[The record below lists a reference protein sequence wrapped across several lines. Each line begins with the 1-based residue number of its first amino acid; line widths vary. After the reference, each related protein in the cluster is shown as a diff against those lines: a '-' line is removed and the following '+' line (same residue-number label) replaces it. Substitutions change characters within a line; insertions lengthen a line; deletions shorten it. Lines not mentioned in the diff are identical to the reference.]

1 MIAQLPQMK
10 MMRVLS
16 MNAENNISDILN
28 ALSDEVNQ
36 LYGYVKIPGDNF
48 GEPAINS
55 GPCGPFANAFLKL
68 WNQTFSEKAHIVF
81 IMLKNSDECWHVLV
95 RLPNRLLY
103 DGGHGIH
110 SEEKYSDKF
119 DVVDMMEY
127 DIELLEKHSYGLNR
141 TYPRFCPNFSINTI
155 ETIIRKCLN
164 LIHKNITFKPINPEH
179 PLFGSVISASI
190 GCPTA
195 EKIAQ
200 VLESYKKPN
209 QFLIGAFASEN
220 LIAAIGFEIKGT
232 EAVIRHISVSENF
245 KKQGVGN
252 YLIRKIIKD
261 HAPSCIILE
270 TDDESVGFYK
280 NLGFKCEHF
289 NSEYGNRYR
298 CHLNLLV

>member
-1 MIAQLPQMK
+1 LTDQLPQMK
-10 MMRVLS
+10 VTRQLF
-16 MNAENNISDILN
+16 MNAENNVSDILN

-68 WNQTFSEKAHIVF
+68 WNQKFIEKAHIVF
-81 IMLKNSDECWHVLV
+81 IMVKNSDECWHILV

-119 DVVDMMEY
+119 DIVEMMEY
-127 DIELLEKHSYGLNR
+127 DIELLEKNSYGLNR
-141 TYPRFCPNFSINTI
+141 TYPRYCPNFSKNTI
-155 ETIIRKCLN
+155 ETIIRKYLN
-164 LIHKNITFKPINPEH
+164 LIQQNITFKPINPEH
-179 PLFGSVISASI
+179 TLLSSVISASI
-190 GCPTA
+190 GSPTG

-200 VLESYKKPN
+200 VLQSYKQLN
-209 QFLIGAFASEN
+209 QFLIGAFAFEN

-245 KKQGVGN
+245 KRQGIGH

-261 HAPSCIILE
+261 HAPSCVLLE

-280 NLGFKCEHF
+280 NLGFKCEPF
-289 NSEYGNRYR
+289 DSEYGNRYR
-298 CHLNLLV
+298 CYLNLFV